1 MASSAIGPVDLTV
14 EPDLQPLYPTP
25 AQISDLL
32 SPNVGLSPSQ
42 KAELVTHCLTR
53 ACVFAD
59 IMLLSFLLSDSQAQT
74 HVDLSKQDEDGL
86 GLISIAILG
95 FGSES
100 ERDIER
106 EECVRLLVSEGCD
119 VNVPDQ
125 SGWTPLHYAALLS
138 PPTLVSYLVTHG
150 SSPLA
155 LTRRRLSPLDIVTA
169 HSTVPGREDVAFLLE
184 EAMREAGW
192 KGGRMEEQR
201 RSLEKRMRRL
211 GRRRHVQEEIEKSL
225 GIPQK
230 WWGDED
236 VYGVDSDE
244 ELDEDAPPESVLNEL
259 QTPPPD
265 FSSMLVFSPMSLPD
279 ILESLIVTFP
289 PALRNTE
296 PANALYMLARFAC
309 LSCDHNW
316 IEDLIIGA
324 TDTIED
330 VIFDHAEDP
339 TYLIFWLYNTTVW
352 LHLMRC
358 DNAISRTCDALGS
371 LALIEEILNSVFV
384 FIIRFAE
391 RRIDGLLDAALLDY
405 SPLSSEF
412 EAIQFESEWSFLRSF
427 AGKKKANGSISNTPT
442 VRGVPM
448 SPTQVSRP
456 PSPSYPPSSASS
468 PNVRGFAS
476 FRQTFSRARAPSA
489 ATPLQSLFTDAPQPS
504 LTTPKDMISFMTALH
519 AFLIMSGINPALIT
533 QFWSQVMYWTACEI
547 FNRVLTRKKYLCRS
561 RAVQIGMN
569 LGVLEEWISSME
581 LPRGVGSHFA
591 PVHDL
596 LNWLQCLSSI
606 TEFANLIATIQTM
619 KYLNPLQMRR
629 AVRDYK
635 YEVNE
640 GRMTEECNQYLAQ
653 LQKDWERHRV
663 KMGVEQL
670 RKEFVVALD
679 RRSTPQLGERERERE
694 GSVSASPSL
703 HEVPIASDASS
714 ATSMEGTAAQR
725 SIDALFDRAQE
736 KLLWE
741 PAKAPDPLG
750 ELLDSRFMLPLLLP
764 SDPRMLGAL
773 PTKPPSL
780 DEEKRAGVR
789 LSIDGSSRSAS
800 RASFGNR
807 GAMGWRFSKHL
818 REIGPSTLQYVDGS
832 RAAAR
837 WTRPVDM
844 EEEDGDKAP
853 PPYPFDDDPS
863 GEDGE
868 LKIDTGAVHLTALTR
883 APSGRS
889 RGRTSVATGTPIEQ
903 RGDPLVS

>member
-1 MASSAIGPVDLTV
+1 MTSTGIGAVDLSV
-14 EPDLQPLYPTP
+14 EPDLQPLYPTT
-25 AQISDLL
+25 AQIGDLL
-32 SPNVGLSPSQ
+32 SPTVGLSPSQ
-42 KAELVTHCLTR
+42 KTELVSHCVVR

-59 IMLLSFLLSDSQAQT
+59 ISLLSFLLSDHHAQAF
-74 HVDLSKQDEDGL
+74 VDLSKQDEDGL

-119 VNVPDQ
+119 VNVADYA
-125 SGWTPLHYAALLS
+125 GWTALHYASLLS
-138 PPTLVSYLVTHG
+138 PPTLVSYLLTHG

-155 LTRRRLSPLDIVTA
+155 LTRRNLTPLDIVTA

-201 RSLEKRMRRL
+201 RSLEKRMRRI
-211 GRRRHVQEEIEKSL
+211 GRRRHVQEEIEKTL
-225 GIPQK
+225 GIQSR

-236 VYGVDSDE
+236 VFFSPDSDE
-244 ELDEDAPPESVLNEL
+244 EPDDEVLLDSML
-259 QTPPPD
+259 TPPPD
-265 FSSMLVFSPMSLPD
+265 FSSMLVFSPMTLPD
-279 ILESLIVTFP
+279 IFQSLITDFP
-289 PALRNTE
+289 PSLRNAE
-296 PANALYMLARFAC
+296 PANALYMMSRFAC
-309 LSCDHNW
+309 LNCDHNW
-316 IEDLIIGA
+316 VEDLIIGA
-324 TDTIED
+324 TDAIED
-330 VIFDHAEDP
+330 VFFNHAEDP

-358 DNAISRTCDALGS
+358 DNSISRTCDWLGS

-391 RRIDGLLDAALLDY
+391 RRIDELLDAALLDY

-412 EAIQFESEWSFLRSF
+412 ESIQFESEWSFLRSF
-427 AGKKKANGSISNTPT
+427 GAGKKKANGASSSANT
-442 VRGVPM
+442 VRGAPPM
-448 SPTQVSRP
+448 SPTQLSRP
-456 PSPSYPPSSASS
+456 PSPPYPQPSTSPPSA
-468 PNVRGFAS
+468 RTFAS
-476 FRQTFSRARAPSA
+476 IRQTLSRARAPSS
-489 ATPLQSLFTDAPQPS
+489 ATPLQSLFNDPQQPPPPS
-504 LTTPKDMISFMTALH
+504 PKDAISFMTALH
-519 AFLIMSGINPALIT
+519 TLLVLSGINPAIVT

-561 RAVQIGMN
+561 RAVQISMN
-569 LGVLEEWISSME
+569 LGVIEEWIGSME

-619 KYLNPLQMRR
+619 KHLNPLQMRR

-670 RKEFVVALD
+670 RKE
-679 RRSTPQLGERERERE
+679 LGEREKERE
-694 GSVSASPSL
+694 ESISASPSL
-703 HEVPIASDASS
+703 HDVPIASDQASS
-714 ATSMEGTAAQR
+714 ISQESAAQR
-725 SIDALFDRAQE
+725 SIDALFDRTQE

-750 ELLDSRFMLPLLLP
+750 ELLDSRYMLPLLLP

-773 PTKPPSL
+773 PTKPPAL
-780 DEEKRAGVR
+780 DDEKRTGVR
-789 LSIDGSSRSAS
+789 ISFDGSSRSES

-807 GAMGWRFSKHL
+807 GAMGWRLSKQL
-818 REIGPSTLQYVDGS
+818 RDIGPSTLQYVDGS

-837 WTRPVDM
+837 WTRPTEIED
-844 EEEDGDKAP
+844 EEGDKPP
-853 PPYPFDDDPS
+853 PPYASDDPND
-863 GEDGE
+863 EFGE
-868 LKIDTGAVHLTALTR
+868 LKLDTEVVHLTALTR

-889 RGRTSVATGTPIEQ
+889 RGRASVANGTPIDQ
-903 RGDPLVS
+903 IGGPLAPQ

>member
-1 MASSAIGPVDLTV
+1 MSYSAIGPVDLTV

-25 AQISDLL
+25 TQILDLL
-32 SPNVGLSPSQ
+32 SPSVGLSPAQ
-42 KAELVTHCLTR
+42 KTELVSHCLTR

-59 IMLLSFLLSDSQAQT
+59 LALLSFLLSDPQAQAF
-74 HVDLSKQDEDGL
+74 VDLSTQDEDGL
-86 GLISIAILG
+86 GLISTAILG

-119 VNVPDQ
+119 VNAADHA
-125 SGWTPLHYAALLS
+125 GWTPLHYASLIS
-138 PPTLVSYLVTHG
+138 PPTLVSYLLTHG

-155 LTRRRLSPLDIVTA
+155 LTNRRLTPLDIVTA
-169 HSTVPGREDVAFLLE
+169 HSTLPGREDVALLLE

-201 RSLEKRMRRL
+201 RSFEKRMRRL
-211 GRRRHVQEEIEKSL
+211 GKRRHIQEEVEKVL
-225 GIPQK
+225 GIHPQ

-236 VYGVDSDE
+236 LFFSLESEGENE
-244 ELDEDAPPESVLNEL
+244 EEALPDSVL
-259 QTPPPD
+259 TPPPD

-279 ILESLIVTFP
+279 IFQSLITDFQP
-289 PALRNTE
+289 SLRNAE

-309 LSCDHNW
+309 LHCDHNW

-324 TDTIED
+324 TDAIED
-330 VIFDHAEDP
+330 VFFNHAEDP

-358 DNAISRTCDALGS
+358 DHVTSRTCDALGS

-391 RRIDGLLDAALLDY
+391 RRIDALLDAALLDY

-412 EAIQFESEWSFLRSF
+412 ESIQFESEWSFLRSF
-427 AGKKKANGSISNTPT
+427 GAGKKKANGTASNVST
-442 VRGVPM
+442 VRAATPV
-448 SPTQVSRP
+448 SPTQPSRP
-456 PSPSYPPSSASS
+456 PSPPYPQPSASS
-468 PNVRGFAS
+468 PNVRTFAS
-476 FRQTFSRARAPSA
+476 IRQTFSRARPPSS
-489 ATPLQSLFTDAPQPS
+489 ATPLQSLFNDAPQS
-504 LTTPKDMISFMTALH
+504 AQTSPKDVISFMTALH
-519 AFLIMSGINPALIT
+519 TLLILSGINPALIT
-533 QFWSQVMYWTACEI
+533 QFWSQVMYWIACEI

-561 RAVQIGMN
+561 RAVQISMN
-569 LGVLEEWISSME
+569 LGVIEEWISNME

-606 TEFANLIATIQTM
+606 TEFPNLIATIQTM
-619 KYLNPLQMRR
+619 KHLNPLQQMRR

-653 LQKDWERHRV
+653 LQKDWERHRI
-663 KMGVEQL
+663 KIGVEQL
-670 RKEFVVALD
+670 RKE
-679 RRSTPQLGERERERE
+679 LGDRERERDE
-694 GSVSASPSL
+694 SLSVSPSL
-703 HEVPIASDASS
+703 HDVPIGPDQAASS
-714 ATSMEGTAAQR
+714 TSQESNAAQR
-725 SIDALFDRAQE
+725 SIDALFDRSQE
-736 KLLWE
+736 RLLWE
-741 PAKAPDPLG
+741 PAKAPDALG
-750 ELLDSRFMLPLLLP
+750 ELLDSRYMLPLLLP

-780 DEEKRAGVR
+780 DDEKRSSIR
-789 LSIDGSSRSAS
+789 LSVDGSSRSAS
-800 RASFGNR
+800 RASFGTR
-807 GAMGWRFSKHL
+807 GAMGWRFSKQI
-818 REIGPSTLQYVDGS
+818 REIGPSTLQYVDGV

-837 WTRPVDM
+837 WTRPADV
-844 EEEDGDKAP
+844 EEDEGEGKPP
-853 PPYPFDDDPS
+853 PPYSSDEPN
-863 GEDGE
+863 EEAGE
-868 LKIDTGAVHLTALTR
+868 LKVNTQAAHLTALTR

-889 RGRTSVATGTPIEQ
+889 RGRASVANGTPVDQ
-903 RGDPLVS
+903 KDDWPMS

>member
-1 MASSAIGPVDLTV
+1 MGPTTVGPVDLTV
-14 EPDLQPLYPTP
+14 EPDLQPLYPTS

-32 SPNVGLSPSQ
+32 SPSVGLSPAQ
-42 KAELVTHCLTR
+42 KAELVTHCLVR

-59 IMLLSFLLSDSQAQT
+59 LSLLSFLLSDRQAQAY
-74 HVDLSKQDEDGL
+74 VDLSHQDEDGL
-86 GLISIAILG
+86 GLISTAILG

-119 VNVPDQ
+119 VNAADQ
-125 SGWTPLHYAALLS
+125 AGWTPLHYASLLS
-138 PPTLVSYLVTHG
+138 PPTLVSYLLTHG

-155 LTRRRLSPLDIVTA
+155 LTRRRLTPLDIVTA
-169 HSTVPGREDVAFLLE
+169 HSTLPGREDVAFLLE

-211 GRRRHVQEEIEKSL
+211 GKRRQIQAEIEKAL
-225 GIPQK
+225 GIEPK
-230 WWGDED
+230 WWGDDDANFSLDSEEESED
-236 VYGVDSDE
+236 DDSI
-244 ELDEDAPPESVLNEL
+244 
-259 QTPPPD
+259 QTPPPNY
-265 FSSMLVFSPMSLPD
+265 SSMLVYSPMSLPD
-279 ILESLIVTFP
+279 ILQSLITDFP
-289 PALRNTE
+289 PSLRNAE
-296 PANALYMLARFAC
+296 PANVLYMLARFAC
-309 LSCDHNW
+309 LNCDHRW
-316 IEDLIIGA
+316 VEDLVIEA
-324 TDTIED
+324 TDAIED
-330 VIFDHAEDP
+330 VFFNHAEDP
-339 TYLIFWLYNTTVW
+339 TYLIFWLYNTTIW

-358 DNAISRTCDALGS
+358 DNAISKTCESLGS
-371 LALIEEILNSVFV
+371 IALIEEILNSVFV
-384 FIIRFAE
+384 FIIRYAE
-391 RRIDGLLDAALLDY
+391 RKIDGLLDAALLDY

-427 AGKKKANGSISNTPT
+427 GAGKKKANGSASNANT
-442 VRGVPM
+442 VRGAPPM
-448 SPTQVSRP
+448 SPTQTSRP
-456 PSPSYPPSSASS
+456 PSPQPSTS
-468 PNVRGFAS
+468 PSNVRSFAS
-476 FRQTFSRARAPSA
+476 FRQTLSRARAPSS
-489 ATPLQSLFTDAPQPS
+489 ATPLQSLFTDPQQS
-504 LTTPKDMISFMTALH
+504 TTSPKNVISFMTALH
-519 AFLIMSGINPALIT
+519 TLLVLAGINPALIT

-561 RAVQIGMN
+561 RAVQISMN
-569 LGVLEEWISSME
+569 LGVIEEWIGNME

-619 KYLNPLQMRR
+619 KHLNPLQMRR

-670 RKEFVVALD
+670 RKE
-679 RRSTPQLGERERERE
+679 LGERERERE
-694 GSVSASPSL
+694 ESVSASPSL
-703 HEVPIASDASS
+703 HDVPIGSDQASS
-714 ATSMEGTAAQR
+714 TSQEGSAAQR
-725 SIDALFDRAQE
+725 SIDALFDRTQE

-764 SDPRMLGAL
+764 SDPRLLGAL
-773 PTKPPSL
+773 PTKAPSL
-780 DEEKRAGVR
+780 DDEKRSGVR
-789 LSIDGSSRSAS
+789 LSVDGSSRSAS

-807 GAMGWRFSKHL
+807 GAMGWRFSKQI
-818 REIGPSTLQYVDGS
+818 REIGPSALQYVDGR

-837 WTRPVDM
+837 WTRPVEL
-844 EEEDGDKAP
+844 EEDDGDKPP
-853 PPYPFDDDPS
+853 PPYTPDDPN
-863 GEDGE
+863 EEAGE
-868 LKIDTGAVHLTALTR
+868 LRLDTQTVHLTALTR

-889 RGRTSVATGTPIEQ
+889 RGRASVANGTPIDQ
-903 RGDPLVS
+903 NVDP

>member
-1 MASSAIGPVDLTV
+1 MTTPTLPPVDLTV

-25 AQISDLL
+25 SQISDLL
-32 SPNVGLSPSQ
+32 SPNVGLSPAQ
-42 KAELVTHCLTR
+42 KAELVAHCLIR

-59 IMLLSFLLSDSQAQT
+59 MTLLTFLLQDPQAQAY
-74 HVDLSKQDEDGL
+74 VDLSKQDEDGL
-86 GLISIAILG
+86 GLISISILG

-106 EECVRLLVSEGCD
+106 EECVRLLISEGCD
-119 VNVPDQ
+119 VNLADHA
-125 SGWTPLHYAALLS
+125 GWTPLHYASLLS
-138 PPTLVSYLVTHG
+138 PPTLVSYLLTHG

-155 LTRRRLSPLDIVTA
+155 LTRRRLTPLDIVTA

-201 RSLEKRMRRL
+201 RSFEKRMRRL
-211 GRRRHVQEEIEKSL
+211 GRRRNVQEEIAKAL
-225 GIPQK
+225 GISPK
-230 WWGDED
+230 WWGEAED
-236 VYGVDSDE
+236 SVFSVDSDDE
-244 ELDEDAPPESVLNEL
+244 ADEDAPPDSAL
-259 QTPPPD
+259 TPPPD

-279 ILESLIVTFP
+279 IFQSLITDFP
-289 PALRNTE
+289 PSLRNAE
-296 PANALYMLARFAC
+296 PANALYMLTRFAC
-309 LSCDHNW
+309 LNCDHNW

-324 TDTIED
+324 TDAIED
-330 VIFDHAEDP
+330 VFFSHAEDP

-358 DNAISRTCDALGS
+358 DNSISRTCDNLGS

-391 RRIDGLLDAALLDY
+391 RRIDGILDAALLDY

-412 EAIQFESEWSFLRSF
+412 ETIQFESEWSFLRSF
-427 AGKKKANGSISNTPT
+427 GAGKKKNGTVSSTNT
-442 VRGVPM
+442 VRGAPPM
-448 SPTQVSRP
+448 SPTQTRP
-456 PSPSYPPSSASS
+456 PSPSGPQPSSSP
-468 PNVRGFAS
+468 PNVRTFAS
-476 FRQTFSRARAPSA
+476 FRQTFTRARAQSS
-489 ATPLQSLFTDAPQPS
+489 ATPLQSLFSDPHQPLPPS
-504 LTTPKDMISFMTALH
+504 PKDLISFMTALH
-519 AFLIMSGINPALIT
+519 TFLVLSGVNPALIT

-561 RAVQIGMN
+561 RAVQISMN
-569 LGVLEEWISSME
+569 LGVIEEWIGNME

-606 TEFANLIATIQTM
+606 TEFPNLIATIQTM
-619 KYLNPLQMRR
+619 KHLNPLQMRR

-670 RKEFVVALD
+670 RKE
-679 RRSTPQLGERERERE
+679 LGERERERE
-694 GSVSASPSL
+694 ESVSASPSL
-703 HEVPIASDASS
+703 HEVPIASDQASS
-714 ATSMEGTAAQR
+714 TSQEGSAAQR

-750 ELLDSRFMLPLLLP
+750 ELLDSRYMLPLLLP

-780 DEEKRAGVR
+780 DEEKRASVR
-789 LSIDGSSRSAS
+789 LSVDGSSRSES

-807 GAMGWRFSKHL
+807 GAMGWRFSKQL
-818 REIGPSTLQYVDGS
+818 RDIGPTTLQYVDGS

-837 WTRPVDM
+837 WTRPVEL
-844 EEEDGDKAP
+844 EEEEVEKPP
-853 PPYPFDDDPS
+853 PPYSSDDLN
-863 GEDGE
+863 EDADADTGE
-868 LKIDTGAVHLTALTR
+868 LKLDTEVVHLTALTR

-889 RGRTSVATGTPIEQ
+889 RGRASGANATPIEHHNEDA
-903 RGDPLVS
+903 RVS

>member
-1 MASSAIGPVDLTV
+1 MASSGIGPVDLSV

-25 AQISDLL
+25 AQIGDLL
-32 SPNVGLSPSQ
+32 LPSVGLSPSQ
-42 KAELVTHCLTR
+42 KTELVSHCVIR

-59 IMLLSFLLSDSQAQT
+59 ISLLSFLLSDHHAQAF
-74 HVDLSKQDEDGL
+74 VDLSKQDEDGL

-119 VNVPDQ
+119 VNVADYA
-125 SGWTPLHYAALLS
+125 GWTALHYASLLS
-138 PPTLVSYLVTHG
+138 PPTLVSYLLTHG

-155 LTRRRLSPLDIVTA
+155 LTRRNLTPLDIVTA

-184 EAMREAGW
+184 EAMREVGW

-201 RSLEKRMRRL
+201 RSLEKRMRRI
-211 GRRRHVQEEIEKSL
+211 GRRRHVQEEIEKTL
-225 GIPQK
+225 GIHSR

-236 VYGVDSDE
+236 AFFSPDSDE
-244 ELDEDAPPESVLNEL
+244 EPEDEVLPDSML
-259 QTPPPD
+259 TPPPD
-265 FSSMLVFSPMSLPD
+265 FSSMLVFSPMTLPD
-279 ILESLIVTFP
+279 IFQSLITDFP
-289 PALRNTE
+289 PSLRNAE
-296 PANALYMLARFAC
+296 PANALYMMSRFAC
-309 LSCDHNW
+309 LNCDHNW
-316 IEDLIIGA
+316 VEDLIIGA
-324 TDTIED
+324 TDAIED
-330 VIFDHAEDP
+330 VFFNHAEDP

-358 DNAISRTCDALGS
+358 DNAISRTCEWLGS

-391 RRIDGLLDAALLDY
+391 RRIDELLDAALLDY

-412 EAIQFESEWSFLRSF
+412 ESIQFESEWSFLRSF
-427 AGKKKANGSISNTPT
+427 GAGKKKANGGASSANT
-442 VRGVPM
+442 VRGAPPM
-448 SPTQVSRP
+448 SPTQLSRP
-456 PSPSYPPSSASS
+456 PSPPNPQPSASS
-468 PNVRGFAS
+468 PNARTFAS
-476 FRQTFSRARAPSA
+476 IRQTLSRARAPSS
-489 ATPLQSLFTDAPQPS
+489 ATPLQSLFSDPQHPPPPS
-504 LTTPKDMISFMTALH
+504 PKDAISFMTALH
-519 AFLIMSGINPALIT
+519 TLLVLSGINPAIVT

-561 RAVQIGMN
+561 RAVQISMN
-569 LGVLEEWISSME
+569 LGVIEEWIGSME

-619 KYLNPLQMRR
+619 KHLNPLQMRR

-670 RKEFVVALD
+670 RKE
-679 RRSTPQLGERERERE
+679 LGERERERE
-694 GSVSASPSL
+694 ESISASPSL
-703 HEVPIASDASS
+703 HDVPIASDQASS
-714 ATSMEGTAAQR
+714 ISQESAAQR
-725 SIDALFDRAQE
+725 SIDALFDRTQE

-750 ELLDSRFMLPLLLP
+750 ELLDSRYMLPLLLP

-773 PTKPPSL
+773 PTKPPTL
-780 DEEKRAGVR
+780 DDEKRTGIR
-789 LSIDGSSRSAS
+789 ISFDGSSRSES

-807 GAMGWRFSKHL
+807 GAMGWRLSKHL
-818 REIGPSTLQYVDGS
+818 RDIGPSTLQYVDGS

-837 WTRPVDM
+837 WTRPVEIED
-844 EEEDGDKAP
+844 EEGDKPP
-853 PPYPFDDDPS
+853 PPYASDDPNDES
-863 GEDGE
+863 GE
-868 LKIDTGAVHLTALTR
+868 LKLDTEVVHLTALTR

-889 RGRTSVATGTPIEQ
+889 RGRASVVNGTPIDQ
-903 RGDPLVS
+903 IGDPLAPQ

>member
-1 MASSAIGPVDLTV
+1 MATSSIGPVELTV

-25 AQISDLL
+25 AQVSDLL

-42 KAELVTHCLTR
+42 KAELVTHCLVR

-59 IMLLSFLLSDSQAQT
+59 ITLLSFLLSDPQAQAF
-74 HVDLSKQDEDGL
+74 VDLSKQDEDGL

-119 VNVPDQ
+119 VNTVDYA
-125 SGWTPLHYAALLS
+125 GWTPLHYASLLS
-138 PPTLVSYLVTHG
+138 PPTLVSYLLTHG

-155 LTRRRLSPLDIVTA
+155 LTRRRLTPLDIVTA

-211 GRRRHVQEEIEKSL
+211 RKRRHVQEDIEKTL
-225 GIPQK
+225 GINPK
-230 WWGDED
+230 WWGDDDAFFALESEEETED
-236 VYGVDSDE
+236 DAL
-244 ELDEDAPPESVLNEL
+244 LDSVL
-259 QTPPPD
+259 TPPPD

-279 ILESLIVTFP
+279 IFQSLITDFP
-289 PALRNTE
+289 PSLRNAE

-309 LSCDHNW
+309 LNCDHNW
-316 IEDLIIGA
+316 VEDLVIGA
-324 TDTIED
+324 TDAIED
-330 VIFDHAEDP
+330 VFFSHAEDP

-358 DNAISRTCDALGS
+358 DNAINRTCETLGS

-391 RRIDGLLDAALLDY
+391 RRIDMLLDAALLDY

-427 AGKKKANGSISNTPT
+427 GASKKKVNGTASNANTL
-442 VRGVPM
+442 RGAPPM
-448 SPTQVSRP
+448 SPTQSSRP
-456 PSPSYPPSSASS
+456 PSPPAQPSTSPPNVRAFASIRQTFARTRPPSSS
-468 PNVRGFAS
+468 
-476 FRQTFSRARAPSA
+476 
-489 ATPLQSLFTDAPQPS
+489 TPLQSLFSDAQQPPPTS
-504 LTTPKDMISFMTALH
+504 PKDVISFMTALH
-519 AFLIMSGINPALIT
+519 TLLILSGINPALVT

-569 LGVLEEWISSME
+569 LGVIEEWISNME

-619 KYLNPLQMRR
+619 KHLNPLQMRR

-670 RKEFVVALD
+670 RRE
-679 RRSTPQLGERERERE
+679 LGERERERE
-694 GSVSASPSL
+694 ESISASPSL
-703 HEVPIASDASS
+703 HDVPIGSDQASCISQ
-714 ATSMEGTAAQR
+714 EGSAAQR
-725 SIDALFDRAQE
+725 SIDALFDRTQE

-780 DEEKRAGVR
+780 DDEKRVGVR
-789 LSIDGSSRSAS
+789 LSVDGSSRSES

-807 GAMGWRFSKHL
+807 GAMGWRFSKQL
-818 REIGPSTLQYVDGS
+818 RDIGPSTLQYVDGS

-837 WTRPVDM
+837 WTRPV
-844 EEEDGDKAP
+844 ELEEDDADKPP
-853 PPYPFDDDPS
+853 PPYSSDDPDEES
-863 GEDGE
+863 GE

-889 RGRTSVATGTPIEQ
+889 RGRASVANGTPIDQ
-903 RGDPLVS
+903 NGDAH

>member
-1 MASSAIGPVDLTV
+1 MAPSAIGPVDLTV

-25 AQISDLL
+25 TQISDLL
-32 SPNVGLSPSQ
+32 SPNVGLAPSQ
-42 KAELVTHCLTR
+42 KTELVTHCLTR

-59 IMLLSFLLSDSQAQT
+59 IVLLSFLLSDSQAQAY
-74 HVDLSKQDEDGL
+74 VDLSKQDEDGL

-119 VNVPDQ
+119 VNFPDH

-155 LTRRRLSPLDIVTA
+155 LTRRRLTPLDIVTA

-211 GRRRHVQEEIEKSL
+211 GRRRHFQEEIEKSL

-230 WWGDED
+230 WWGEED
-236 VYGVDSDE
+236 VYTVESDE
-244 ELDEDAPPESVLNEL
+244 EVDEDAPPDSVL
-259 QTPPPD
+259 TPPPD

-289 PALRNTE
+289 PSLRNSE

-412 EAIQFESEWSFLRSF
+412 DAIQFESEWSFLRSF
-427 AGKKKANGSISNTPT
+427 AGKKKANGSASNANT
-442 VRGVPM
+442 VRGAPPM
-448 SPTQVSRP
+448 SPTQASRP
-456 PSPSYPPSSASS
+456 PSPPYPPPSASS
-468 PNVRGFAS
+468 PNVRSFAS
-476 FRQTFSRARAPSA
+476 FRQTFSRARAPSS
-489 ATPLQSLFTDAPQPS
+489 ATPLQSLFSDSQQPP
-504 LTTPKDMISFMTALH
+504 LTSPKDMISFMTALH

-561 RAVQIGMN
+561 RAVQISMN

-670 RKEFVVALD
+670 RKE
-679 RRSTPQLGERERERE
+679 LGERERDRE

-703 HEVPIASDASS
+703 HEVPIPSDASS
-714 ATSMEGTAAQR
+714 AISMEGSAAQR
-725 SIDALFDRAQE
+725 SIDALFDRTQE

-789 LSIDGSSRSAS
+789 VSVDGSSRSAS

-837 WTRPVDM
+837 WTRPVEI
-844 EEEDGDKAP
+844 EEEEGDRAP
-853 PPYPFDDDPS
+853 PPYPSDEQNE
-863 GEDGE
+863 EDGE
-868 LKIDTGAVHLTALTR
+868 LKIDTEVVHLTALTR

-889 RGRTSVATGTPIEQ
+889 RGRASVATGTPIEQ
-903 RGDPLVS
+903 RGDPSVS

>member
-1 MASSAIGPVDLTV
+1 MGPSAIGPVDLTV

-32 SPNVGLSPSQ
+32 SPNVGLSPAQ
-42 KAELVTHCLTR
+42 KAELVSHCLVR

-59 IMLLSFLLSDSQAQT
+59 LSLLSFLLSDRQAQAY
-74 HVDLSKQDEDGL
+74 VDLSKQDEDGL
-86 GLISIAILG
+86 GLISTAILG

-119 VNVPDQ
+119 VNSADYA
-125 SGWTPLHYAALLS
+125 GWTPLHYASLLS
-138 PPTLVSYLVTHG
+138 PPTLVSYLLTHG

-155 LTRRRLSPLDIVTA
+155 LTRRRLTPLDIVTA
-169 HSTVPGREDVAFLLE
+169 HSTLPGREDVALLLE

-211 GRRRHVQEEIEKSL
+211 GKRRHVQEEIEKTL
-225 GIPQK
+225 GINPR
-230 WWGDED
+230 WWGDDDAFFALDSEEE
-236 VYGVDSDE
+236 VDDDALSD
-244 ELDEDAPPESVLNEL
+244 AVL
-259 QTPPPD
+259 TPPPD

-279 ILESLIVTFP
+279 IFQSLITDFRP
-289 PALRNTE
+289 SLRNAE

-309 LSCDHNW
+309 LNCDHNW

-324 TDTIED
+324 TDAIED
-330 VIFDHAEDP
+330 VFFSHAEDP

-391 RRIDGLLDAALLDY
+391 RRIDTLLDAALLDY

-412 EAIQFESEWSFLRSF
+412 ESIQFESEWSFLRSF
-427 AGKKKANGSISNTPT
+427 AGGKKKANGTASTAST
-442 VRGVPM
+442 VRGAPPM
-448 SPTQVSRP
+448 SPTQMSRP
-456 PSPSYPPSSASS
+456 PSPPYPQPSTSS
-468 PNVRGFAS
+468 PNVRSFAS
-476 FRQTFSRARAPSA
+476 LRQTFSRAHARGPSS
-489 ATPLQSLFTDAPQPS
+489 ATPLQSLFSDPS
-504 LTTPKDMISFMTALH
+504 PSSQTSPKNVISFMTALH
-519 AFLIMSGINPALIT
+519 TLLILSGINPALIT

-561 RAVQIGMN
+561 RAVQISMN
-569 LGVLEEWISSME
+569 LGVIEEWISQME
-581 LPRGVGSHFA
+581 LPRGVGAHFA

-606 TEFANLIATIQTM
+606 TEFPNLIATIQTM
-619 KYLNPLQMRR
+619 KHLNPLQMRR

-653 LQKDWERHRV
+653 LQKDWERHRI
-663 KMGVEQL
+663 KIGVEQL
-670 RKEFVVALD
+670 RKE
-679 RRSTPQLGERERERE
+679 LGERERERE

-703 HEVPIASDASS
+703 HDVPIGSDQASS
-714 ATSMEGTAAQR
+714 SSSQENAAAQR
-725 SIDALFDRAQE
+725 SVDALFDRTQE
-736 KLLWE
+736 RLLWE

-750 ELLDSRFMLPLLLP
+750 ELLDSRYMLPLLLP

-773 PTKPPSL
+773 PTKPPGLHL
-780 DEEKRAGVR
+780 DDDKRASVR
-789 LSIDGSSRSAS
+789 MSVDSGSSRSES
-800 RASFGNR
+800 RASFGSR
-807 GAMGWRFSKHL
+807 GAMGWRFSKQI
-818 REIGPSTLQYVDGS
+818 REIGPGTLQYVDGA

-837 WTRPVDM
+837 WTRPVEL
-844 EEEDGDKAP
+844 EEEEAESKPP
-853 PPYPFDDDPS
+853 PPYASDDPDN
-863 GEDGE
+863 EDEPGE
-868 LKIDTGAVHLTALTR
+868 LKLDTQVVHLTALTR

-889 RGRTSVATGTPIEQ
+889 RGRASVANGTPIDQ
-903 RGDPLVS
+903 NGDPLASIS

>member
-1 MASSAIGPVDLTV
+1 MAPSAIGPVDLTV

-32 SPNVGLSPSQ
+32 SPSVGLSPSQ
-42 KAELVTHCLTR
+42 KAELVTHCLIR

-59 IMLLSFLLSDSQAQT
+59 ITLLSFLLSDPQAQT
-74 HVDLSKQDEDGL
+74 YVDLSRQDEDGL

-119 VNVPDQ
+119 VNVADYA
-125 SGWTPLHYAALLS
+125 GWTALHYAALLS
-138 PPTLVSYLVTHG
+138 PPTLVSYLITHG

-155 LTRRRLSPLDIVTA
+155 LTRRRLTPLDIVTA

-184 EAMREAGW
+184 EAMREGGW

-211 GRRRHVQEEIEKSL
+211 GKRRHVQQEIEKSL
-225 GIPQK
+225 GIHPK
-230 WWGDED
+230 WWGDD
-236 VYGVDSDE
+236 DAFAALDSD
-244 ELDEDAPPESVLNEL
+244 DEADDDVPPESVL
-259 QTPPPD
+259 TPPPD
-265 FSSMLVFSPMSLPD
+265 FSTMLVFSPMSLPN
-279 ILESLIVTFP
+279 IFQSLITDFR
-289 PALRNTE
+289 PALRNAE

-309 LSCDHNW
+309 LNCDHNW

-330 VIFDHAEDP
+330 VFFNHAEEP
-339 TYLIFWLYNTTVW
+339 TYLIFWLYNTTIW

-358 DNAISRTCDALGS
+358 DNAISQTCDALGS

-391 RRIDGLLDAALLDY
+391 RRIDALLDSALLDY

-412 EAIQFESEWSFLRSF
+412 EAVQFESEWSFLRSF
-427 AGKKKANGSISNTPT
+427 GAGKKKANGTASNANT
-442 VRGVPM
+442 VRGAPPM
-448 SPTQVSRP
+448 SPTQTSRP
-456 PSPSYPPSSASS
+456 PSPPCPQPSTSP
-468 PNVRGFAS
+468 PNVRTFAS
-476 FRQTFSRARAPSA
+476 FRQTFSRARAPSSA
-489 ATPLQSLFTDAPQPS
+489 APLQSLFSDASQPPP
-504 LTTPKDMISFMTALH
+504 TTPKDIISFMTALH
-519 AFLIMSGINPALIT
+519 TLLILSGINPALVT

-561 RAVQIGMN
+561 RAVQISMN
-569 LGVLEEWISSME
+569 LGVIEEWISSME

-619 KYLNPLQMRR
+619 KHLNPLQMRR

-670 RKEFVVALD
+670 RKE
-679 RRSTPQLGERERERE
+679 LGERERERE
-694 GSVSASPSL
+694 ESISASPSL
-703 HEVPIASDASS
+703 HEVSISSDQSS
-714 ATSMEGTAAQR
+714 SISQEGSAAQR
-725 SIDALFDRAQE
+725 SIDALFDRTQE

-780 DEEKRAGVR
+780 DDEKRAGVR
-789 LSIDGSSRSAS
+789 LSVDGSSRSES

-807 GAMGWRFSKHL
+807 GAMGWRFSKQL

-837 WTRPVDM
+837 WTRPVEL
-844 EEEDGDKAP
+844 EEEEGDKQPP
-853 PPYPFDDDPS
+853 PPYSPDEHDPDDES
-863 GEDGE
+863 GE
-868 LKIDTGAVHLTALTR
+868 LRLDTQAAVHLTALTR

-889 RGRTSVATGTPIEQ
+889 RGRASVANGTPIDHND
-903 RGDPLVS
+903 GPTIP

>member
-1 MASSAIGPVDLTV
+1 MATSAIGPVDLTV

-42 KAELVTHCLTR
+42 KAELVTHSLVR

-59 IMLLSFLLSDSQAQT
+59 ITLLSFLLSDPQAQAF
-74 HVDLSKQDEDGL
+74 VDLSKQDEDGL

-106 EECVRLLVSEGCD
+106 EECVRLLVSEGCY
-119 VNVPDQ
+119 VNTADYA
-125 SGWTPLHYAALLS
+125 GWTPLHYASLLS
-138 PPTLVSYLVTHG
+138 PPTLVSYLLTHG

-155 LTRRRLSPLDIVTA
+155 LTRRRLTPLDIVTA
-169 HSTVPGREDVAFLLE
+169 HSTVPGREDVALLLE

-211 GRRRHVQEEIEKSL
+211 RKRRHVQEDIERTL
-225 GIPQK
+225 GINPK
-230 WWGDED
+230 WWGDDDTFFSLDSEEEAED
-236 VYGVDSDE
+236 
-244 ELDEDAPPESVLNEL
+244 DALPDSVL
-259 QTPPPD
+259 TPPPD

-279 ILESLIVTFP
+279 IFQSLITDFP
-289 PALRNTE
+289 PSLRNAE

-309 LSCDHNW
+309 LNCDHNW
-316 IEDLIIGA
+316 VEDLVIGA
-324 TDTIED
+324 TDAIED
-330 VIFDHAEDP
+330 VFFSHAEDP

-358 DNAISRTCDALGS
+358 DNAISRTCENLGS

-391 RRIDGLLDAALLDY
+391 RRIDALLDAALLDY

-427 AGKKKANGSISNTPT
+427 GAGKKKANGTASNANT
-442 VRGVPM
+442 VRGAPPT
-448 SPTQVSRP
+448 SPTQSSRP
-456 PSPSYPPSSASS
+456 PSPPAQPSTSPPD
-468 PNVRGFAS
+468 VRTFAS
-476 FRQTFSRARAPSA
+476 FRQTFSRTRPPSTS
-489 ATPLQSLFTDAPQPS
+489 TPIQSLFGDPQQPPPTS
-504 LTTPKDMISFMTALH
+504 PKDVISFMTALH
-519 AFLIMSGINPALIT
+519 TLLILSGINPALVT

-561 RAVQIGMN
+561 RAVQISMN
-569 LGVLEEWISSME
+569 LGVIEEWISNME

-619 KYLNPLQMRR
+619 KHLNPLQMRR

-670 RKEFVVALD
+670 RKE
-679 RRSTPQLGERERERE
+679 LGERERERE
-694 GSVSASPSL
+694 ESISASPSL
-703 HEVPIASDASS
+703 HDVPIGSDQASS
-714 ATSMEGTAAQR
+714 ISQEGSAAQR
-725 SIDALFDRAQE
+725 SIDALFDRTQE

-773 PTKPPSL
+773 PTKPSSL
-780 DEEKRAGVR
+780 DDEKRVGVR
-789 LSIDGSSRSAS
+789 LSVDGSSRSES

-807 GAMGWRFSKHL
+807 GAMGWRFSKQL

-837 WTRPVDM
+837 WTRPV
-844 EEEDGDKAP
+844 ELEEDDADKPP
-853 PPYPFDDDPS
+853 PPYSSDDPNEES
-863 GEDGE
+863 GE

-889 RGRTSVATGTPIEQ
+889 RGRASVANGTPIDQ
-903 RGDPLVS
+903 NGDALIS

>member
-1 MASSAIGPVDLTV
+1 MASSSIGTVDLTV

-32 SPNVGLSPSQ
+32 SPSVSLAPSQ
-42 KAELVTHCLTR
+42 KAELVTHSLIR

-59 IMLLSFLLSDSQAQT
+59 INLLSFLLSDPQAQT
-74 HVDLSKQDEDGL
+74 YVDLSKHDEDSL
-86 GLISIAILG
+86 GLISTSILG

-119 VNVPDQ
+119 VNTSDYA
-125 SGWTPLHYAALLS
+125 GWTPLHYAALLS
-138 PPTLVSYLVTHG
+138 PPTLVSFLVTHG

-155 LTRRRLSPLDIVTA
+155 LTRRGLTPLDIVTA

-192 KGGRMEEQR
+192 KGGRMEDQR

-211 GRRRHVQEEIEKSL
+211 GKRRYVQESVEKLL
-225 GIPQK
+225 GISPK

-236 VYGVDSDE
+236 TFFSLESDE
-244 ELDEDAPPESVLNEL
+244 EGDDDALSDAVL
-259 QTPPPD
+259 TPPPD

-279 ILESLIVTFP
+279 IFQSLITDFP
-289 PALRNTE
+289 PSLRNAE

-330 VIFDHAEDP
+330 VFFNHAEDP
-339 TYLIFWLYNTTVW
+339 TYLIFWLYNTTIW

-391 RRIDGLLDAALLDY
+391 RRIDSLLDAALLDY

-412 EAIQFESEWSFLRSF
+412 ESIQFESEWSFLRSF
-427 AGKKKANGSISNTPT
+427 GAGKKKANGAASSANT
-442 VRGVPM
+442 VRGAPPL
-448 SPTQVSRP
+448 SPTQASRP
-456 PSPSYPPSSASS
+456 PSPPPSGTS
-468 PNVRGFAS
+468 PPNAGTFAS
-476 FRQTFSRARAPSA
+476 FRQTLSRARAPSS
-489 ATPLQSLFTDAPQPS
+489 ATPLQSLFSDPLHPPPTS
-504 LTTPKDMISFMTALH
+504 PKDMISFMTALH
-519 AFLIMSGINPALIT
+519 TLLILSGINPALVT

-547 FNRVLTRKKYLCRS
+547 FNRVLTRKKYICRS
-561 RAVQIGMN
+561 RAVQISMN
-569 LGVLEEWISSME
+569 LGVIEEWISSME

-596 LNWLQCLSSI
+596 LNWLQCSSSI

-619 KYLNPLQMRR
+619 KHLNPLQMRR

-670 RKEFVVALD
+670 RKE
-679 RRSTPQLGERERERE
+679 LGERERERDE
-694 GSVSASPSL
+694 SVSVSASPSL
-703 HEVPIASDASS
+703 HEVPIASDQSS
-714 ATSMEGTAAQR
+714 SISQEGSAAQR
-725 SIDALFDRAQE
+725 SIDALFDRTQE

-780 DEEKRAGVR
+780 DDEKRAGVR
-789 LSIDGSSRSAS
+789 LSMDGSSRSES

-807 GAMGWRFSKHL
+807 GAMGWRFSKQL
-818 REIGPSTLQYVDGS
+818 RDIGPTTLQYVDGS

-837 WTRPVDM
+837 WTRPV
-844 EEEDGDKAP
+844 ELEPEEDEGDKP
-853 PPYPFDDDPS
+853 PPAYASDDPD
-863 GEDGE
+863 EETGE
-868 LKIDTGAVHLTALTR
+868 LKIDTETVHLTALTR

-889 RGRTSVATGTPIEQ
+889 RGRASVANGTPIDQ
-903 RGDPLVS
+903 KGDPLIS